1 MPAPIWAT
9 TNLGDANLGDHKGRP
24 YKRNVVTFD
33 PHKHHR
39 RSIRLKG
46 YDYSQAGAYFVT
58 ICINHGHPLLGEVLN
73 GIMIPSPAGIMV
85 AECWQGL
92 TERFPNIEQDVFSLM
107 PNHFHGNLLIL
118 ETGLNARQNPVVL
131 GNMVGAFKSISTHQ
145 YIQGVQ
151 EQGWEPF
158 KKQLWQRNFYERI
171 IRNERE
177 LEAIRTYIINNPAN
191 WHEGKLSPD
200 APPNKFNRDWQRP

>member
-1 MPAPIWAT
+1 M
-9 TNLGDANLGDHKGRP
+9 
-24 YKRNVVTFD
+24 TFD

-200 APPNKFNRDWQRP
+200 ARINLIGIGNGRRGVALCPP

>member
-1 MPAPIWAT
+1 M
-9 TNLGDANLGDHKGRP
+9 
-24 YKRNVVTFD
+24 TFD

-58 ICINHGHPLLGEVLN
+58 ICINHGQPLLGEVQN

-118 ETGLNARQNPVVL
+118 ETGLNAKQNPVVL

-158 KKQLWQRNFYERI
+158 KKRLWQRNFYERI

-177 LEAIRTYIINNPAN
+177 LEAIRTYIINNPAH
-191 WHEGKLSPD
+191 WDEDKLHPD
-200 APPNKFNRDWQRP
+200 APPNEFNRDWQRP